1 MPRNGLTTEKVVE
14 AAVVLIENSGFESFS
29 MRGLA
34 ESLDVKTASLYNHI
48 DSMDMLLKNVCAYAL
63 RAQYEM
69 EMQAI
74 AGKVADEGIFAL
86 ANAYRQFAKEHREL
100 YRLIMNTAASSGNEF
115 QEISQCIVEPFWC
128 VLEGTNLN
136 QAEKEH
142 WQRVLRGIIHGF
154 VSQEEAGFFS
164 HLSEPVEE
172 SFQIAIQ
179 CYIDGLEAMEQRKK
193 R

>member
-14 AAVVLIENSGFESFS
+14 AAVVLIEDSGLENFS

-34 ESLDVKTASLYNHI
+34 ESLDVKAASLYNHI
-48 DSMDMLLKNVCAYAL
+48 DSMDMLLKNVCVYAL
-63 RAQYEM
+63 RVQYEM

-74 AGKVADEGIFAL
+74 KGKATDEGIFAL

-100 YRLIMNTAASSGNEF
+100 YRLIMNMAASSGNEF

-128 VLEGTNLN
+128 ILEDTNLN
-136 QAEKEH
+136 RAEKEH